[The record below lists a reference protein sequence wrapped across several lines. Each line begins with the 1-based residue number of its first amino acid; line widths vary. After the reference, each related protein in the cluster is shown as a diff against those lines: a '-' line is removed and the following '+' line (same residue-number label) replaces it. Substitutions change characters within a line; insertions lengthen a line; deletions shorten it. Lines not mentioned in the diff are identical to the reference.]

1 MHRWGGAGGVDGG
14 FGGEE
19 GGEGGG
25 GVDGGCG
32 GGGAGPAIRA
42 ATRSGQG
49 EASQPVCTVT
59 PSYSRH
65 EPQGIAS
72 HKAS

>member
-1 MHRWGGAGGVDGG
+1 MHFWGGAGGVDGG
-14 FGGEE
+14 D
-19 GGEGGG
+19 GG
-25 GVDGGCG
+25 GVGGNG
-32 GGGAGPAIRA
+32 GVAAIRN

-49 EASQPVCTVT
+49 EASQPVSTVT